1 MWIFLLILF
10 LFFFGVLGAAWW
22 VGRLVPYIEIAK
34 ASSTVPASD
43 FQASEIN
50 ILSRKLRNNKK
61 ELEKLIG
68 KTQNAQKEI
77 EEILEFKKQTQKE
90 VEQRVREAVT
100 DDKLKILIEHFMS
113 HHQKQQLSKLRN
125 LLTEYDVKFAKMH
138 EEQEAVFGDF
148 GIRAEEVVKELQERA
163 KKLIF
168 DKIDSPDSFVTNL
181 TIDRVIGLAEC
192 LQTSSGQIECYGHLR
207 GKNINSGNSIK
218 KQRLNYKDI
227 VWIIIPNLDGDT
239 GWLFLNPSKAK
250 QNLKHLKYIDLYTS
264 KGIIE
269 IKRSPKLNKLMQ
281 INSRNFHEDESSF
294 CIFPGKLKRQHN
306 QPKGWV
312 LLEAVEIFLL
322 PTIFQHIQF
331 SSLLKEE

>member
-1 MWIFLLILF
+1 MWIFLLVLF
-10 LFFFGVLGAAWW
+10 LFFFGVLGTAWW
-22 VGRLVPYIEIAK
+22 IGRLAPQIEVGQAVSK
-34 ASSTVPASD
+34 VATSD
-43 FQASEIN
+43 FHASEIKD
-50 ILSRKLRNNKK
+50 IGRKIRKNKK

-68 KTQNAQKEI
+68 ITQNAQKDI
-77 EEILEFKKQTQKE
+77 REILEFEKQIQKD
-90 VEQRVREAVT
+90 VEQRVKEAVT
-100 DDKLKILIEHFMS
+100 DDKLKIRIEHFMS
-113 HHQKQQLSKLRN
+113 HHQKQQLTKLKN
-125 LLTEYDVKFAKMH
+125 LLTEYDGKFANMH
-138 EEQEAVFGDF
+138 EKQAAVFNNF
-148 GIRAEEVVKELQERA
+148 GIRTNEVLKELQERA

-192 LQTSSGQIECYGHLR
+192 LQTSQGQIECYGHLR
-207 GKNINSGNSIK
+207 SKRINSSNSIK
-218 KQRLNYKDI
+218 GQGFNSKEI

-250 QNLKHLKYIDLYTS
+250 QNLKYLKYSDFYS
-264 KGIIE
+264 REGIIE
-269 IKRSPKLNKLMQ
+269 ISRSPKLKKLIQ
-281 INSRNFHEDESSF
+281 INLPNFHKIESSF

-331 SSLLKEE
+331 ASLFKEE